1 MIQFAFILFHSEVVA
16 STQEKKYTLFKTTL
30 STHSL
35 TLNLTQLMCM
45 LIFLELPRLLS
56 LTIFD

>member
-16 STQEKKYTLFKTTL
+16 STQEKKYTLFKTSL

-35 TLNLTQLMCM
+35 TFNSVNVYAD
-45 LIFLELPRLLS
+45 FLRTPEAFIS
-56 LTIFD
+56 YYI